1 MEKKFK
7 NFLTILDFFTMLS
20 IFIYRRDTKTPVST
34 IMSEY
39 KRQWREL
46 EDTTKEK
53 ISKALRGKSK
63 SSFHKENIRRSMLD
77 YWRTV
82 EHKPTQDDEEENTD
96 E

>member
-1 MEKKFK
+1 MEKQIK
-7 NFLTILDFFTMLS
+7 NFSTKLDFFTMLS

-82 EHKPTQDDEEENTD
+82 EHKPTQDDEDSESD

>member
-1 MEKKFK
+1 M
-7 NFLTILDFFTMLS
+7 N
-20 IFIYRRDTKTPVST
+20 
-34 IMSEY
+34 EY

-46 EDTTKEK
+46 EDSTKEK

-82 EHKPTQDDEEENTD
+82 EHKPTQDDNNSESD

>member
-1 MEKKFK
+1 
-7 NFLTILDFFTMLS
+7 MLS

-77 YWRTV
+77 YWSKV
-82 EHKPTQDDEEENTD
+82 EHKPTQDDEDSESD

>member
-1 MEKKFK
+1 
-7 NFLTILDFFTMLS
+7 MLS

-53 ISKALRGKSK
+53 ISKALKGKSK

-82 EHKPTQDDEEENTD
+82 EHKPTQDDEDSESD

>member
-1 MEKKFK
+1 
-7 NFLTILDFFTMLS
+7 MLS

-46 EDTTKEK
+46 EDSTKEK

-82 EHKPTQDDEEENTD
+82 EHKPTQDDEDSESD

>member
-1 MEKKFK
+1 
-7 NFLTILDFFTMLS
+7 MLS

-82 EHKPTQDDEEENTD
+82 EHKPTQDDEDSESD

>member
-1 MEKKFK
+1 M
-7 NFLTILDFFTMLS
+7 LPIFT
-20 IFIYRRDTKTPVST
+20 YRRDTKTPVST

-53 ISKALRGKSK
+53 ISKALKGKSK

-82 EHKPTQDDEEENTD
+82 EHKPTQDDEEENTN